1 MTALLRGELIKVVT
15 TRTLLGYAA
24 LGVALAIASVL
35 IITLSADL
43 TTVSDKQE
51 AIAGLPMLLILFGL
65 VGAAGEYRHRTAAPA
80 ALAAGGPRGRLL
92 VARAGAYALTGLL
105 LGALATAVALTLG
118 LPLLRNEPGPG
129 LASGTI
135 AAVATGSV
143 IGAALC
149 AIIGVA
155 AGALVR
161 SQVAGV
167 VGALILMFIAT
178 PLLIQVNE
186 TAAELTPFGAAVTLA
201 GDPTADK
208 LSAGS
213 AGLVLAAWTLLLL
226 LAATAVERRRDLA

>member
-65 VGAAGEYRHRTAAPA
+65 VGAAGEYAAPA

>member
-15 TRTLLGYAA
+15 TRTVLGYAA
-24 LGVALAIASVL
+24 LGVAVAIANAL
-35 IITLSADL
+35 IITLSRDL
-43 TTVSDKQE
+43 TTAADKQE
-51 AIAGLPMLLILFGL
+51 AIAGIPMLLILFGL

-80 ALAAGGPRGRLL
+80 AVAAGGRRGRLL
-92 VARAGAYALTGLL
+92 LARAGAYALTGII

-118 LPLLRNEPGPG
+118 LPLLSGEPGPS
-129 LASGTI
+129 LASGQI

-143 IGAALC
+143 VGAALC
-149 AIIGVA
+149 AIMGVA

-167 VGALILMFIAT
+167 VGALTLMFIAT

-186 TAAELTPFGAAVTLA
+186 KAAELTPFGAAVTLA

-208 LSAGS
+208 LSWGS
-213 AGLVLAAWTLLLL
+213 AGLVLAAWTLPLL
-226 LAATAVERRRDLA
+226 LAAIVVERRRDLA